1 MTTAAQGDTVKVHYT
16 GSLDDGTVFDSSAGR
31 DPLEFTIGSSSVI
44 PGFEQAVVGLEIGA
58 TTKIVIGSEDAYGPW
73 LDEKVVVVER
83 ERLPDEPEPKPG
95 MVLQAQGPEGT
106 VLLTITDVK
115 NAEVTLDG
123 NHPLAGQQLTFEIEL
138 AGIDRE

>member
-1 MTTAAQGDTVKVHYT
+1 VTTAAQGDTVKVHYT